1 MNIKRGGIY
10 LVNLDPTVGSEINK
24 TRPVVVVS
32 NEINNAY
39 SNTITVLPITS
50 NTTKIYPFEVYLSA
64 GSGNLLHDSKVK
76 ADQIRTIDKRR
87 FLRELGTIP
96 PNIVDQINDAML
108 LHLGLTFL

>member
-1 MNIKRGGIY
+1 MNIQRGSIY

-32 NEINNAY
+32 NDINNKY

-50 NTTKIYPFEVYLSA
+50 NTTKVYPFEVYLPA

-76 ADQIRTIDKRR
+76 ADQVRTIDKTR
-87 FLRELGTIP
+87 FIRQLGSLP
-96 PNIVDQINDAML
+96 ASIVNQINDAIL
-108 LHLGLTFL
+108 VHLGLTSL